1 MCREWVLA
9 AAILVLPAYALA
21 QVQGS
26 VQSGVQTGV
35 QSGVRSGFD
44 HTDNRIR
51 QGPRGQAYYSS
62 CWRTTVT
69 RGRRIVWNCQPL
81 PPPLP

>member
-1 MCREWVLA
+1 MLRKWTLA
-9 AAILVLPAYALA
+9 AAILALPAYAIA
-21 QVQGS
+21 QVQSG

-44 HTDNRIR
+44 RPYAGNDRP
-51 QGPRGQAYYSS
+51 PRPRRPVYSS

-69 RGRRIVWNCQPL
+69 RGVRTVWNCQPV
-81 PPPLP
+81 PPP

>member
-1 MCREWVLA
+1 MLRKWTLA
-9 AAILVLPAYALA
+9 AAILALPAYAIA
-21 QVQGS
+21 QVQSG

-44 HTDNRIR
+44 RPYAGNDRP
-51 QGPRGQAYYSS
+51 PRSRRSVYSS

-69 RGRRIVWNCQPL
+69 RGVRTVWNCQPV
-81 PPPLP
+81 PPP